1 MHIVSRVNM
10 DSELAKSATDDTDA
24 VLQRLAGA
32 AWRIRENAY
41 VLGKTKVGCA
51 ILSSDGRIFEGCN
64 VEHRFRC
71 HDIHAEVNA
80 ISSMVAAG
88 GNRLLMV
95 LIAAERDRF
104 TPCGGCMDWIMQFGS
119 DSTIIAF
126 QASRNGPIQQYTAGQ
141 LMPFYPG

>member
-1 MHIVSRVNM
+1 MDLPRAEVDSGHIEALLP
-10 DSELAKSATDDTDA
+10 ELAS
-24 VLQRLAGA
+24 A

-51 ILSSDGRIFEGCN
+51 VLSSRGTIFEGCN

-88 GNRLLMV
+88 ERQLLV
-95 LIAAERDRF
+95 VFVAADRERF
-104 TPCGGCMDWIMQFGS
+104 TPCGGCMDWILQFGS
-119 DSTIIAF
+119 ESTIVAF
-126 QASRNGPIQQYTAGQ
+126 QSTRNGPIQRYTAGQ
-141 LMPFYPG
+141 LMPHYPS